1 MKVNSYTV
9 KSKSPIKKSATQ
21 AKIIDYVYGS
31 DYDGLGSPRDSFN
44 NTQSEM
50 DLSMSLKQ
58 PKKHKFNPTNP
69 YI

>member
-50 DLSMSLKQ
+50 DLSMSLK
-58 PKKHKFNPTNP
+58 
-69 YI
+69 